1 MNNILYFYNKSQYN
15 IFRDLLAEQNKIIH
29 SITTYVKND
38 VPADFDVEEYLIDIS
53 SLVNVNNLQY
63 FFEEVFAKFPPDT
76 IFIADDEDKDNLF
89 YTLRHSFKQEKNINE
104 LIGKDV
110 GIIEKS
116 DDKKNIEKKLITNL
130 SKDTITEFITNF
142 NNRLLGHKGFK
153 NDFDDLIRNFVIF
166 NKLGEHNILSFFL
179 MGDSG
184 VGKTE
189 VARVI
194 HDSLGSSKKL
204 AKINLGNYSSHDA
217 LNSLIG
223 SPRGYIGSEGG
234 ELIQRVKESDL
245 GLVLIDEFEKS
256 TTSVFN
262 FFLDVLENGKF
273 ISSQGEEIDVNGYI
287 FIFTS
292 NISVENFEKSISPE
306 LRSRFDYKGIF
317 KPLLYDDKMQ
327 FVKNRLDDIICKYNK
342 VHPLL
347 LPVDLNSVLLKK
359 INLDEYSNMRELNR
373 MIKKLFVNYI
383 SNLEKLV

>member
-1 MNNILYFYNKSQYN
+1 
-15 IFRDLLAEQNKIIH
+15 
-29 SITTYVKND
+29 
-38 VPADFDVEEYLIDIS
+38 
-53 SLVNVNNLQY
+53 
-63 FFEEVFAKFPPDT
+63 
-76 IFIADDEDKDNLF
+76 
-89 YTLRHSFKQEKNINE
+89 
-104 LIGKDV
+104 
-110 GIIEKS
+110 
-116 DDKKNIEKKLITNL
+116 
-130 SKDTITEFITNF
+130 
-142 NNRLLGHKGFK
+142 
-153 NDFDDLIRNFVIF
+153 
-166 NKLGEHNILSFFL
+166 

-256 TTSVFN
+256 TTAVFN

-273 ISSQGEEIDVNGYI
+273 VSSQGEEIDVNGYI

-292 NISVENFEKSISPE
+292 NISAENFEKSISPE

-317 KPLLYDDKMQ
+317 KPLLYSDKMQ

-342 VHPLL
+342 VHDLL
-347 LPVDLNSVLLKK
+347 LPVDLNSELLKK
-359 INLDEYSNMRELNR
+359 INLQEYSNMRELNR